1 MQNPSAPQ
9 ILLASASRYR
19 QGLLDRFLDDYET
32 VTPDV
37 DESPEPGENP
47 EALAGRLARKKAE
60 TVSSTRQ
67 GALIIGADQ
76 LAVLDGTVLG
86 KPGDH
91 QKAVEQLL
99 AASGKAVRF
108 LTAVCVLDPASHRR
122 YEHIDTTTV
131 RFRQFDRR
139 LADAYL
145 HHDKPYD
152 CAGSFKIEGAGFVLF
167 ESVTTDDPTA
177 LIGLPM
183 IWLAGTLQE
192 LDYLLPRSGECA
204 PGRAGKSRPAETRP
218 RPPLRVSSF
227 PAANPLQETIEVI
240 RQRRSKMQF
249 ITAVIGKRYRLGVQ
263 KQAPEPEFLHRR
275 IDLGITVTLVSR

>member
-19 QGLLDRFLDDYET
+19 QGLLNRFLDDYET
-32 VTPDV
+32 VTPGI
-37 DESPEPGENP
+37 DETAEPGEGP

-60 TVSSTRQ
+60 AVSRTSRD
-67 GALIIGADQ
+67 ALIIGADQ
-76 LAVLDGTVLG
+76 LAVLDGAVLG

-99 AASGKAVRF
+99 AASGKAVQF
-108 LTAVCVLDPASHRR
+108 LTAVCVLDPVTRRR
-122 YEHIDTTTV
+122 YEHIDRTTV

-139 LADAYL
+139 LADSYL
-145 HHDKPYD
+145 RHDEPYD

-192 LDYLLPRSGECA
+192 LGYLIP
-204 PGRAGKSRPAETRP
+204 
-218 RPPLRVSSF
+218 
-227 PAANPLQETIEVI
+227 
-240 RQRRSKMQF
+240 
-249 ITAVIGKRYRLGVQ
+249 
-263 KQAPEPEFLHRR
+263 
-275 IDLGITVTLVSR
+275 